1 MWRALTLLV
10 GCLLVPGM
18 TPNVRAQ
25 TLSEE
30 LGGDWNC
37 IWNAYNETIPSSE
50 FVKVVADEH
59 HSGEYSLRI
68 GHPTSD
74 TNLTIQRVLD
84 VGTGAYEYNA
94 YVKAIGELGA
104 ETAIYIKNG
113 PAAVGPQQKAYS
125 LAGTANAD
133 DWAFIQ
139 NIGNTT
145 DMWVGEEG
153 LLAIDIAVVCPAGS
167 YLYVDDLNVYASD
180 SGQVSK
186 GVTLLNNGS
195 FEKWDCSS
203 SEGELDASK
212 YYTVVDNTAKS
223 GAKSLRIGHPTSN
236 TNITL
241 ELLVPLPGTEW
252 CAEYSTWIKVD
263 GTLRSG
269 SAIYIRG
276 PGKTVQA

>member
-1 MWRALTLLV
+1 
-10 GCLLVPGM
+10 M

-186 GVTLLNNGS
+186 GVTILTMVPLKNGIAVQRR
-195 FEKWDCSS
+195 
-203 SEGELDASK
+203 GIGASK

-269 SAIYIRG
+269 SAIYIRDRE
-276 PGKTVQA
+276 KRYRRERD